1 MRPTKSPDRIVQG
14 PVRPAVATEVG
25 LRLFAGTVLL
35 MAVGAIAL
43 ACLTGPAVGWK
54 PLLVLAALTVFA
66 EHRDRLFGDQTS
78 ASGSIVVAMAAVV
91 VFSDGPWLAGP
102 MLCAAFAGAYWPHIR
117 NRAWSRVAVNASSMS
132 LAAGTSATIFHMV
145 GTGAHEIG
153 TTAAA
158 GGVAAVLAFWIVNS
172 LVLGIAVA
180 TIQRREL
187 WDICRGLVV
196 SETELLIFAYGGFLV
211 GFVFANASMWAAA
224 LSLSFLLVVLDL
236 FVMSRSTRESYSLTL
251 AAPAIEA
258 LAVLTT
264 TVWLGFDSA
273 RLANPAFLTL
283 VGLGLGAGLVGI
295 NRREDFL
302 LIAGLLAVTA
312 ASVSPGIRGSF
323 LAPLVTALVVC
334 LVPMRHRR
342 TNWSRLSLI
351 GATGLAAV
359 SATAAIDVL
368 PRGLLTSL
376 PGCVLVGAVAS
387 LAALTAWHATLGL
400 TLILKLGPRS
410 VSAVTG
416 VMRDEIAVALAT
428 GICGAGSG
436 WIGAR
441 WGAAGLAASIAA
453 LLAVAW
459 ALTGRPRN
467 VEDVGQASLGDDELA
482 DVLRSALLD
491 IPSSRLP
498 D

>member
-1 MRPTKSPDRIVQG
+1 VRPTKSPDRIVQG
-14 PVRPAVATEVG
+14 AVRPVAVSEVG

-35 MAVGAIAL
+35 IAGGTIAL
-43 ACLTGPAVGWK
+43 ASLTGPAVGWK
-54 PLLVLAALTVFA
+54 PLLVLAALLVFA

-132 LAAGTSATIFHMV
+132 LAAATSATIFHLV
-145 GTGAHEIG
+145 GTGAHQIG
-153 TTAAA
+153 VRAAA
-158 GGVAAVLAFWIVNS
+158 SGAIAVLAFWIVNS
-172 LVLGIAVA
+172 LVLGFAVA

-187 WDICRGLVV
+187 WDICRGLLV

-211 GFVFANASMWAAA
+211 GFAFANGPIWTAA
-224 LSLSFLLVVLDL
+224 LGLALLLVVLDF
-236 FVMSRSTRESYSLTL
+236 FVMSRSTRAGHALSL
-251 AAPAIEA
+251 AAPALEA
-258 LAVLTT
+258 LAVLATA
-264 TVWLGFDSA
+264 VWLGLDSE

-283 VGLGLGAGLVGI
+283 VCLGLGAGLVGI
-295 NRREDFL
+295 RRREEFL
-302 LIAGLLAVTA
+302 LFAGLLTVTA

-323 LAPLVTALVVC
+323 FAPLAVALVVC
-334 LVPMRHRR
+334 VLPTWRRR
-342 TNWSRLSLI
+342 TSRSRLSLI
-351 GATGLAAV
+351 GAAGLAAV
-359 SATAAIDVL
+359 SATAAIDLL
-368 PRGLLTSL
+368 PRGLLTTL
-376 PGCVLVGAVAS
+376 PGSVLVGAVGG

-400 TLILKLGPRS
+400 TLTLKLGPRS
-410 VSAVTG
+410 ISAVTG
-416 VMRDEIAVALAT
+416 VMRDEIALALAT

-441 WGAAGLAASIAA
+441 WGVAGLAGSIAA
-453 LLAVAW
+453 VLAVAW
-459 ALTGRPRN
+459 VLVGSPRN
-467 VEDVGQASLGDDELA
+467 VEEVGQTPLGDDELT

-491 IPSSRLP
+491 VPASRLP